1 MEISIQ
7 EESKGWRDEGMEGG
21 MGGRK
26 SYLRANEW
34 IVIMRVWA
42 APLPATFWTRP
53 GDGHVSNKRLVEGM
67 YRAMRF
73 VGARVMYRARG

>member
-1 MEISIQ
+1 
-7 EESKGWRDEGMEGG
+7 MEGG

-53 GDGHVSNKRLVEGM
+53 GDGHVSSKRLVEGM
-67 YRAMRF
+67 YRASGWQRACIEQVV
-73 VGARVMYRARG
+73 VGARVMYRAKGYRARGW